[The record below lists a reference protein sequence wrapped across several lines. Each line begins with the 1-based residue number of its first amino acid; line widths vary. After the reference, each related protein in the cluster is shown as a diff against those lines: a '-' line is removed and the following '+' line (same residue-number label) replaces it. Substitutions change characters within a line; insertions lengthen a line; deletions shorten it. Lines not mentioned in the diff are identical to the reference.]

1 MQEEVEQKT
10 VALVISAGKLTGREL
25 KKAIVKLLAHL
36 KDKKSHPHIPQGK
49 QSVKQLAKQGQGMTS
64 IEITDQNI
72 KDFERVAKKYGVD
85 FAVMKDKTE
94 IPPKYV
100 VFFKGKDADAI
111 TNAFKEYTADMVKKA
126 ARPSVLAELRKLA
139 QIVKNTVV
147 DKLAQHCKTIDIAAF
162 EQSEQIQAAW
172 LETHPMPLED
182 TLERVRLRTQAQMI
196 GDEMILR
203 AIVYS

>member
-1 MQEEVEQKT
+1 MQEDVEQRT
-10 VALVISAGKLTGREL
+10 IALAISASKLTGREL

-36 KDKKSHPHIPQGK
+36 KDKQNHPTIPQGK

-85 FAVMKDKTE
+85 FAVMKDKQE

-139 QIVKNTVV
+139 ALAKNTVIQKV
-147 DKLAQHCKTIDIAAF
+147 KHKDK
-162 EQSEQIQAAW
+162 EQS
-172 LETHPMPLED
+172 L
-182 TLERVRLRTQAQMI
+182 
-196 GDEMILR
+196 
-203 AIVYS
+203 

>member
-1 MQEEVEQKT
+1 MQEEVEHKT
-10 VALVISAGKLTGREL
+10 VALAINASKLTAKEFKKGIL
-25 KKAIVKLLAHL
+25 KFLAYL
-36 KDKKSHPHIPQGK
+36 KDKQNHPNIPQGK

-85 FAVMKDKTE
+85 FAVMKDKHE

-147 DKLAQHCKTIDIAAF
+147 DKVKHKNK
-162 EQSEQIQAAW
+162 EQS
-172 LETHPMPLED
+172 L
-182 TLERVRLRTQAQMI
+182 
-196 GDEMILR
+196 
-203 AIVYS
+203 

>member
-10 VALVISAGKLTGREL
+10 VALVISASKLTGREL
-25 KKAIVKLLAHL
+25 KKAIAKLLANM
-36 KDKKSHPHIPQGK
+36 KDKKNHPNIPQGK
-49 QSVKQLAKQGQGMTS
+49 QTVKQLAGQGQGMTS

-85 FAVMKDKTE
+85 FAVMKDKHE

-100 VFFKGKDADAI
+100 VYFKGKDADAI

-139 QIVKNTVV
+139 ELAKNTVIQKV
-147 DKLAQHCKTIDIAAF
+147 KHKDK
-162 EQSEQIQAAW
+162 EQS
-172 LETHPMPLED
+172 L
-182 TLERVRLRTQAQMI
+182 
-196 GDEMILR
+196 
-203 AIVYS
+203 

>member
-25 KKAIVKLLAHL
+25 KKAMLKLLAHL
-36 KDKKSHPHIPQGK
+36 KDKKAHPNIPQGK
-49 QSVKQLAKQGQGMTS
+49 QSVKQLAEQGQGMNS

-85 FAVMKDKTE
+85 FAVMKNKHE
-94 IPPKYV
+94 VPPKYV

-111 TNAFKEYTADMVKKA
+111 TNAFKEYTSDMVKKA

-139 QIVKNTVV
+139 ELVKNTIVQKV
-147 DKLAQHCKTIDIAAF
+147 KHKDK
-162 EQSEQIQAAW
+162 EQI
-172 LETHPMPLED
+172 L
-182 TLERVRLRTQAQMI
+182 
-196 GDEMILR
+196 
-203 AIVYS
+203 

>member
-1 MQEEVEQKT
+1 MQEDVEQRT
-10 VALVISAGKLTGREL
+10 VALAISASKLTGREL

-36 KDKKSHPHIPQGK
+36 KDKQTYPNIPQGK

-85 FAVMKDKTE
+85 FAVMKDKHE

-139 QIVKNTVV
+139 ALAKNTVIQKV
-147 DKLAQHCKTIDIAAF
+147 KHKDK
-162 EQSEQIQAAW
+162 EQS
-172 LETHPMPLED
+172 L
-182 TLERVRLRTQAQMI
+182 
-196 GDEMILR
+196 
-203 AIVYS
+203 

>member
-1 MQEEVEQKT
+1 MQEEDEHKP
-10 VALVISAGKLTGREL
+10 VALAMKARKLTAKEQ
-25 KKAIVKLLAHL
+25 KKAIVKFHAYL
-36 KDKKSHPHIPQGK
+36 KDKQNHPNIPQGK

-85 FAVMKDKTE
+85 FAVMKDKHE

-139 QIVKNTVV
+139 QIAKNTVV
-147 DKLAQHCKTIDIAAF
+147 EKVKHKNK
-162 EQSEQIQAAW
+162 EQS
-172 LETHPMPLED
+172 L
-182 TLERVRLRTQAQMI
+182 
-196 GDEMILR
+196 
-203 AIVYS
+203 

>member
-25 KKAIVKLLAHL
+25 KKAIAKLLAHM
-36 KDKKSHPHIPQGK
+36 KDKKNHPNIPQGK
-49 QSVKQLAKQGQGMTS
+49 QTVKQLAGQGQGMTS

-85 FAVMKDKTE
+85 FAVMKDKHE

-100 VFFKGKDADAI
+100 VYFKGKDADAI

-139 QIVKNTVV
+139 ELAKNTVIQRV
-147 DKLAQHCKTIDIAAF
+147 KHKNK
-162 EQSEQIQAAW
+162 EQS
-172 LETHPMPLED
+172 L
-182 TLERVRLRTQAQMI
+182 
-196 GDEMILR
+196 
-203 AIVYS
+203 

>member
-1 MQEEVEQKT
+1 MQEDVEQRT
-10 VALVISAGKLTGREL
+10 VALAISTTKLTGREL
-25 KKAIVKLLAHL
+25 KKAVLKFLAYL
-36 KDKKSHPHIPQGK
+36 KDKQTPPTIPQGK

-85 FAVMKDKTE
+85 FAVMKDKHE

-111 TNAFKEYTADMVKKA
+111 TNAFKEYTSDMVKKA

-139 QIVKNTVV
+139 ALAKNTVIQKV
-147 DKLAQHCKTIDIAAF
+147 KHKDK
-162 EQSEQIQAAW
+162 EQS
-172 LETHPMPLED
+172 L
-182 TLERVRLRTQAQMI
+182 
-196 GDEMILR
+196 
-203 AIVYS
+203 

>member
-1 MQEEVEQKT
+1 MQEEVEHKT
-10 VALVISAGKLTGREL
+10 VALAISAGKLTGREL
-25 KKAIVKLLAHL
+25 KKAITKFLAYL
-36 KDKKSHPHIPQGK
+36 KDKQNHPNIPQGK

-85 FAVMKDKTE
+85 FAVMKDKHD

-139 QIVKNTVV
+139 QIAKNTVI
-147 DKLAQHCKTIDIAAF
+147 DKVKHKNK
-162 EQSEQIQAAW
+162 EQS
-172 LETHPMPLED
+172 L
-182 TLERVRLRTQAQMI
+182 
-196 GDEMILR
+196 
-203 AIVYS
+203 

>member
-25 KKAIVKLLAHL
+25 KKAMLKLLAHL
-36 KDKKSHPHIPQGK
+36 KDKKAHPNIPQGK
-49 QSVKQLAKQGQGMTS
+49 QSVKQLAEQGQGMNS

-85 FAVMKDKTE
+85 FAVMKNKHE
-94 IPPKYV
+94 VPPKYV

-111 TNAFKEYTADMVKKA
+111 TNAFKEYTSDMVKKA

-139 QIVKNTVV
+139 ELVKNTVV
-147 DKLAQHCKTIDIAAF
+147 QKVKHKDK
-162 EQSEQIQAAW
+162 EQS
-172 LETHPMPLED
+172 L
-182 TLERVRLRTQAQMI
+182 
-196 GDEMILR
+196 
-203 AIVYS
+203 

>member
-1 MQEEVEQKT
+1 MQEEVEHKT
-10 VALVISAGKLTGREL
+10 VALAITAGKLTGREL
-25 KKAIVKLLAHL
+25 KKAITKFLAYL
-36 KDKKSHPHIPQGK
+36 KDKQNHPNIPQGK

-85 FAVMKDKTE
+85 FAVMKDKHD

-126 ARPSVLAELRKLA
+126 ARPSVLAELRKLVA
-139 QIVKNTVV
+139 LAKNTVIQKV
-147 DKLAQHCKTIDIAAF
+147 KHKDK
-162 EQSEQIQAAW
+162 EQS
-172 LETHPMPLED
+172 L
-182 TLERVRLRTQAQMI
+182 
-196 GDEMILR
+196 
-203 AIVYS
+203 

>member
-1 MQEEVEQKT
+1 MQEDVEHKT
-10 VALVISAGKLTGREL
+10 VALAISASKLTGREL

-36 KDKKSHPHIPQGK
+36 KDKQTHPDIPQGK

-85 FAVMKDKTE
+85 FAVMKDKHE

-111 TNAFKEYTADMVKKA
+111 TNAFKEYTTDMVKKA
-126 ARPSVLAELRKLA
+126 ARPSALAELRKLA
-139 QIVKNTVV
+139 ELAKNTVIQKV
-147 DKLAQHCKTIDIAAF
+147 KHKDK
-162 EQSEQIQAAW
+162 EQS
-172 LETHPMPLED
+172 L
-182 TLERVRLRTQAQMI
+182 
-196 GDEMILR
+196 
-203 AIVYS
+203 

>member
-10 VALVISAGKLTGREL
+10 VALVISASKLTGREL
-25 KKAIVKLLAHL
+25 KKAIVKLLAHM
-36 KDKKSHPHIPQGK
+36 KDKKNHPNIPQGK
-49 QSVKQLAKQGQGMTS
+49 QTVKKLAGQGQGMTS

-85 FAVMKDKTE
+85 FAVMKDKHE

-100 VFFKGKDADAI
+100 VYFKGKDADAI

-139 QIVKNTVV
+139 ALAKNTIIQKV
-147 DKLAQHCKTIDIAAF
+147 KHKNK
-162 EQSEQIQAAW
+162 EQS
-172 LETHPMPLED
+172 L
-182 TLERVRLRTQAQMI
+182 
-196 GDEMILR
+196 
-203 AIVYS
+203 

>member
-10 VALVISAGKLTGREL
+10 VALVISAGKLTGRGL
-25 KKAIVKLLAHL
+25 KKAILKLLAHM
-36 KDKKSHPHIPQGK
+36 KDKKNHPNIPQGK
-49 QSVKQLAKQGQGMTS
+49 QSVKQLAGQGQGMTS

-85 FAVMKDKTE
+85 FAVMKDKHE
-94 IPPKYV
+94 VPPKYV

-111 TNAFKEYTADMVKKA
+111 TSAFKEYTADMVKKV

-147 DKLAQHCKTIDIAAF
+147 DKVKHKNK
-162 EQSEQIQAAW
+162 EQS
-172 LETHPMPLED
+172 L
-182 TLERVRLRTQAQMI
+182 
-196 GDEMILR
+196 
-203 AIVYS
+203 